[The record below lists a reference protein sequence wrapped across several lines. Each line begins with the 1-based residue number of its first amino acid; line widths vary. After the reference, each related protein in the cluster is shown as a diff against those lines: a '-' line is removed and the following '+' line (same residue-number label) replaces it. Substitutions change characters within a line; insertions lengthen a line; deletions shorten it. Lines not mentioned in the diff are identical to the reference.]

1 MVVSKILEQT
11 LAAGETSV
19 TFTDES
25 IPNSLIRVFS
35 NDADL
40 IYESITLVSTSITV
54 TYAAQT
60 VNKSIALEIIKSG
73 LSIID
78 NLTSDDDT
86 SALSAKQGNVLKGLI
101 DNLPAPITELSEL
114 DDVEL
119 TSLQTGQ
126 TLVYDGE
133 KFINSTPESGIH
145 YSETEKKIGTWI
157 DGSTLY
163 RKVID
168 LGENINISNSQ
179 WTSSG
184 TTITNLDKIVY
195 VGSINS
201 SGTFYPLQ
209 AYHTNGAINLMACR
223 DGNPATSRWLILEYT
238 KTTD

>member
-114 DDVEL
+114 DDIEL
-119 TSLQTGQ
+119 TSLQDGQ
-126 TLVYDGE
+126 ILVYDDNE
-133 KFINSTPESGIH
+133 SKFINADNQSNFLSPDFVSDLIYDSGNITSN
-145 YSETEKKIGTWI
+145 YSSYSYTVQEDCWLCGTI
-157 DGSTLY
+157 KGAGLGSTSLIY
-163 RKVID
+163 VNGSDVVGSDNNR
-168 LGENINISNSQ
+168 NIIFPP
-179 WTSSG
+179 
-184 TTITNLDKIVY
+184 VY
-195 VGSINS
+195 VRTGDVITVRSEANS
-201 SGTFYPLQ
+201 TYRIRL
-209 AYHTNGAINLMACR
+209 R
-223 DGNPATSRWLILEYT
+223 KSR
-238 KTTD
+238 